1 MSRRASSPAIAA
13 PIAEKADRNDGPARA
28 CYPAAVS
35 TPAKMPRA
43 TPTPGEAV
51 PPEKIW
57 TPQEY
62 LNWERQS
69 PEKHEF
75 IQGKVFAMAGASRE
89 HNLLVGNIVRLLGN
103 ALANRP
109 CEAYP
114 SDMKVRIPATG
125 DYVYPDASALC
136 GRPEFADQED
146 DILTNPQVIFEVLSD
161 STENFDSGEKFEG
174 YKSIDSFKEYVLV
187 SQEEVLIEHFV
198 RGPDGSWMP
207 TIHRAGDEFEL
218 SSLRCKLA
226 VNDLYLKVFGAPGAV
241 VP

>member
-13 PIAEKADRNDGPARA
+13 PIAAQSDRTDGPARA

-35 TPAKMPRA
+35 PPAKMPRA
-43 TPTPGEAV
+43 TNAQSDAV

-62 LNWERQS
+62 LAWERQS

-103 ALANRP
+103 ALVNRP

-136 GRPEFADQED
+136 GRPLFDDQEA

-161 STENFDSGEKFEG
+161 STENFDRGEKFEE

-187 SQEEVLIEHFV
+187 SQEQVLVEHFI
-198 RGPDGSWMP
+198 RQPDGSW
-207 TIHRAGDEFEL
+207 TATSYKADDALEL

-226 VNDLYLKVFGAPGAV
+226 VNDLYHKVFGPTGAGAP
-241 VP
+241 